1 MKFFESCV
9 MMILKGYLFSTLYAL
24 LCLGLAFGL
33 YKLGVEKKITRKIVH
48 ILVGF
53 EWVILYHFVGPSWH
67 FLVVCLLFL
76 LILAVAHRKNL
87 MPMISSDGDNAPG
100 TVYYAV
106 AMSIM
111 AIITLFVPKMILPF
125 GIGVFCTSFGDG
137 LAGLVGQSITASWN
151 KKVYGN
157 KSIAGAAV
165 NFVTC
170 FGVAYFFSNYFG
182 LGIGVSQCFAIAFLA
197 LELELFT
204 GLGLDNITITVAT
217 SLLAFAFI
225 NFEQTGDYLVPV
237 LLTPAIIMFASKK
250 RALTLSGIIA
260 ALFVDVAISV
270 SLGNFGFCI
279 LLAFFVGGIAVDK
292 FKKTRKKTR
301 QSEKAELEKRGDCRD
316 HVQVLA
322 NSLVAVVCALS
333 YLITSEALFVV
344 AFTASLAEAF
354 ADTVASGIG
363 VISGK
368 AFDIFRMKP
377 CQPGISGGMSVLGT
391 LSSLAAAILISFF
404 AFCFGRITFT
414 EALIVFIAAFLGAIF
429 DSFLGSIVQVKYR
442 CVKCGLI
449 LEKEEHCAEKTEKY
463 SGFEII
469 NNDVVN
475 LLGTLF
481 AAIASIFVCL
491 II

>member
-1 MKFFESCV
+1 

-106 AMSIM
+106 AMSVM
-111 AIITLFVPKMILPF
+111 AIITLFVPKMIIPF

-137 LAGLVGQSITASWN
+137 LAGLVGQSITAGWN

-157 KSIAGAAV
+157 KSLAGAAV
-165 NFVTC
+165 NFITC
-170 FGVAYFFSNYFG
+170 FGVAYFFSTYFDLG
-182 LGIGVSQCFAIAFLA
+182 MGIGQCIAIATLA

-217 SLLAFAFI
+217 SLLSFAFI
-225 NFEQTGDYLVPV
+225 NFEQTGDYLVPII
-237 LLTPAIIMFASKK
+237 LTPAIIAFAGKK
-250 RALTLSGIIA
+250 RALTVSGIIA
-260 ALFVDVAISV
+260 ALLVDIIISI

-279 LLAFFVGGIAVDK
+279 LFAFFVGGIAVDK
-292 FKKTRKKTR
+292 FKKWRKKIR
-301 QSEKAELEKRGDCRD
+301 QNKEIDLEKRGDCRD

-322 NSLVAVVCALS
+322 NSLIAAICALA
-333 YLITSEALFVV
+333 YLITSEKLFVV

-363 VISGK
+363 VLSGR
-368 AFDIFRMKP
+368 AFDVFRMKP
-377 CQPGISGGMSVLGT
+377 CQPGISGGMSLLGSF
-391 LSSLAAAILISFF
+391 SSLVAAVVIPIF
-404 AFCFGRITFT
+404 ALCFGRITLL
-414 EALIVFIAAFLGAIF
+414 EALIVAVSAFLGAIF
-429 DSFLGSIVQVKYR
+429 DSFLGSLVQVKFR
-442 CVKCGLI
+442 CKKCGLI
-449 LEKEEHCAEKTEKY
+449 LEKEEHCGEKTERY
-463 SGFEII
+463 SGIRII
-469 NNDVVN
+469 NNDAVN

-481 AAIASIFVCL
+481 AALLAILLYI
-491 II
+491 